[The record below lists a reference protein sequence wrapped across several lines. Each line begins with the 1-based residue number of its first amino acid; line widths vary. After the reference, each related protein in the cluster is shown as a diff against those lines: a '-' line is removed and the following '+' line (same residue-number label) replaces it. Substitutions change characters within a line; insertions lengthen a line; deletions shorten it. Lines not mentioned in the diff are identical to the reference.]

1 MKYEVLNK
9 SSYIKIRNSQISKYS
24 QFEYSIDKIIH
35 GKRAQSIYI
44 KKILNNLLSIKNK
57 NTTNNFYKRIHS
69 SEVYSKD
76 WWRI

>member
-24 QFEYSIDKIIH
+24 QFEYSIDKLYH
-35 GKRAQSIYI
+35 CKRAQSIYI

-57 NTTNNFYKRIHS
+57 NITNNFYKRIHS

>member
-1 MKYEVLNK
+1 MKYEVLNN
-9 SSYIKIRNSQISKYS
+9 SSYIKIKNLQISKYS
-24 QFEYSIDKIIH
+24 QFEYSIDKLIQV
-35 GKRAQSIYI
+35 KRAQSIYI